1 MKAKKIDGYTI
12 LINDNGQD
20 VYCIHRK
27 PIQALVPDNFQRPTG
42 IEMIT
47 TSSRC
52 GDHCPFFDLG
62 ADNVVTIK
70 CAFIENHVGISEII
84 DGSNEPKFLVS

>member
-12 LINDNGQD
+12 LVNDNDQD

-62 ADNVVTIK
+62 ADNVLTIR
-70 CAFIENHVGISEII
+70 CAFQETHIGISQII
-84 DGSNEPKFLVS
+84 KDGKETKLIEL